1 MISSTAGKVW
11 QFQAISS
18 ESEQIVSK
26 SRCRVTGW
34 QSRESWSAS
43 EPERGR
49 RAARP
54 SADPPRVPRCL
65 HATVVSVFQSCGTAL
80 WASALLPGHLIGQ
93 TRGHGLFSSPAP
105 GSIEFGGSRG
115 TRGRQRKTRHGH
127 DCAQGP
133 EFSHSVP
140 TCSRRSQPSSG
151 VPVELRCT
159 VHVLV

>member
-1 MISSTAGKVW
+1 MILSTAGKAW

-26 SRCRVTGW
+26 SRSRVTGW
-34 QSRESWSAS
+34 QSRESWSAN

-65 HATVVSVFQSCGTAL
+65 HATVVSAFQSCGTTL
-80 WASALLPGHLIGQ
+80 WASALLLGLLIGQ
-93 TRGHGLFSSPAP
+93 TRGHGFFSSPAP

-115 TRGRQRKTRHGH
+115 TRGRQGR
-127 DCAQGP
+127 QGKATIVHRDQSSRTP
-133 EFSHSVP
+133 YLLAAAEV
-140 TCSRRSQPSSG
+140 SRRPAC
-151 VPVELRCT
+151 P
-159 VHVLV
+159 

>member
-1 MISSTAGKVW
+1 MIPSTAGEVW

-26 SRCRVTGW
+26 SRSRVTGW

-65 HATVVSVFQSCGTAL
+65 HATVVSVFQSCGTTL

-93 TRGHGLFSSPAP
+93 TRGHGLFSSP

-115 TRGRQRKTRHGH
+115 TRGRQGR
-127 DCAQGP
+127 QGKATIVRRDQSSRTP
-133 EFSHSVP
+133 YLLAAAEV
-140 TCSRRSQPSSG
+140 SRRPAC
-151 VPVELRCT
+151 P
-159 VHVLV
+159 